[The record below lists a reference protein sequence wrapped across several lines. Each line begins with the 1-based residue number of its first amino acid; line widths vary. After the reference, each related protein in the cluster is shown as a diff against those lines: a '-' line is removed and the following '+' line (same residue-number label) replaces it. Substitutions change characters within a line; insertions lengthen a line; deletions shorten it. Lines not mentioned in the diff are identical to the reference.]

1 MRIEPLYSSLGLPHT
16 YEYNN
21 IYMCVIFILDLLSLF
36 ARLQSVPAL
45 ASHHLLKL
53 LPGKYRAQIFI

>member
-1 MRIEPLYSSLGLPHT
+1 
-16 YEYNN
+16 
-21 IYMCVIFILDLLSLF
+21 MCVIFILDLLSLF